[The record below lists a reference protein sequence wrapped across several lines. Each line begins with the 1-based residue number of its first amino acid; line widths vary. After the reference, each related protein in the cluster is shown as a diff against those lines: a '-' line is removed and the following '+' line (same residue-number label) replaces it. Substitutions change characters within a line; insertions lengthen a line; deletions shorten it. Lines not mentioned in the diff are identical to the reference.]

1 MNSVYSP
8 SEHVI
13 YNAAFYENYQQ
24 AGTWPSDGIEISEED
39 AIAFSGKN
47 EPPGKMLDYINGSL
61 SWVDRPAKPNSELL
75 KIALASLS
83 SSYQEDIEKLNR
95 AWLAAAVNDG
105 VNETSKKDAVL
116 AQINTRKNQYASD
129 KAAVIAQYPI

>member
-1 MNSVYSP
+1 MKSVYSQ

-13 YNAAFYENYQQ
+13 YPGILYESYQK
-24 AGTWPSDGIEISEED
+24 AGTWPTDGIEISDED
-39 AIAFSGKN
+39 AIKFNGSNQPA
-47 EPPGKMLDYINGSL
+47 GKMLDYVNGQL
-61 SWVDRPAKPNSELL
+61 CWVDLPPKPDSELL
-75 KIALASLS
+75 KEELQTLS
-83 SSYQEDIEKLNR
+83 VNYQVDIEKLNR